1 VAERG
6 HTPGRSRADRPVRDS
21 TMADLGRAEPAATDR
36 RTVAYG
42 RFLLLIAGTG
52 GLLYGIDL
60 GIIAAALLYL
70 GKTVDLS
77 IGQTSAIVAAVLGG
91 SMLSS
96 PAAGLLADWLGRR
109 KVMILS
115 GALFVVSIGLI
126 VLSRGFAALFVGR
139 LLQGMSGGVIAV
151 VVPLYLAETL
161 SATQRGRGTAIF
173 QFLLTTGIALAAL
186 IGWYYTR
193 QAETAIGLAAGHPA
207 LMQAAENH
215 AWRGMFQAVI
225 VPGLIFFAGAFF
237 LSESPR
243 WLVRQGRLAE
253 AARALHRSLSE
264 REAAVTFAEMQAQER
279 GRRENLRGHGSAS
292 LLRRKYAVPFLL
304 ACTIVALNQATGIN
318 SILSY
323 LVIILRQTGMSAA
336 HATGGDF
343 LVKLLCCGMTL
354 VAVGLIESKG
364 RRFLLVLGT
373 AGICVALAACA
384 LLFHRVELKRVD
396 VQHAMQKV
404 QAAQQLHVSV
414 PSPILDPFPTGE
426 PVALTVLYSYGE
438 GDRIETVLSNSPN
451 PVLDIVPDSQRARRH
466 PLVIRRAFY
475 SPVPSSWAG
484 RGIGFFLALFIAAFS
499 VGPGVVGWLV
509 LSELMPT
516 RIRSVGIGIALLL
529 NQGVSTLSAAVFLPV
544 VGNHGYSSMFAVWGV
559 CTLVYFL
566 VALVFLPETKGKSL
580 EEIETLIDP
589 ESTSDGASREGK
601 WLRR

>member
-1 VAERG
+1 MAYLQ
-6 HTPGRSRADRPVRDS
+6 RADLS
-21 TMADLGRAEPAATDR
+21 ATDR
-36 RTVAYG
+36 RTAAYG

-70 GKTVDLS
+70 GRTVDLS
-77 IGQTSAIVAAVLGG
+77 ISQTSAIVAAVLGG

-109 KVMILS
+109 KVMVLS

-126 VLSRGFAALFVGR
+126 VLSRGFVSLFVGR

-151 VVPLYLAETL
+151 VVPLYLAESL

-173 QFLLTTGIALAAL
+173 QFLLTTGIALAGL
-186 IGWYYTR
+186 IGWFYTR
-193 QAETAIGLAAGHPA
+193 QAEAAIRLAAGHP
-207 LMQAAENH
+207 LLIRAAENH
-215 AWRGMFQAVI
+215 AWRGMFQIVM

-243 WLVRQGRLAE
+243 WLVGRGRVAE
-253 AARALHRSLSE
+253 AARALYRTVSE
-264 REAAVTFAEMQAQER
+264 EEAALVLAEMQAQEHE
-279 GRRENLRGHGSAS
+279 RRENLRSAGSAS
-292 LLRRKYAVPFLL
+292 LLKRRYVVPFLL

-323 LVIILRQTGMSAA
+323 LVLILKQTGMSAT
-336 HATGGDF
+336 HATEGDF

-354 VAVGLIESKG
+354 VAVGLIEGKG

-373 AGICVALAACA
+373 AGICAALAACA
-384 LLFHRVELKRVD
+384 LLFNSAERKRVD
-396 VQHAMQKV
+396 VLHALQAE
-404 QAAQQLHVSV
+404 QAANQLHVPVVS
-414 PSPILDPFPTGE
+414 PSLDPFPKDQA
-426 PVALTVLYSYGE
+426 VAITVLYSYGDGE
-438 GDRIETVLSNSPN
+438 RIETALSKSSDPI
-451 PVLDIVPDSQRARRH
+451 LDISPDSQRDRHH

-475 SPVPSSWAG
+475 SPVPGPWAG
-484 RGIGFFLALFIAAFS
+484 RAISFFLALFIASFS

-516 RIRSVGIGIALLL
+516 RIRSVGMGIALLL

-544 VGNHGYSSMFAVWGV
+544 VGNHGYSLMFVAWGV
-559 CTLVYFL
+559 CTLFYFAI
-566 VALVFLPETKGKSL
+566 ALLYLPETKGKSL
-580 EEIETLIDP
+580 EEIEALFKQP
-589 ESTSDGASREGK
+589 SSR
-601 WLRR
+601 